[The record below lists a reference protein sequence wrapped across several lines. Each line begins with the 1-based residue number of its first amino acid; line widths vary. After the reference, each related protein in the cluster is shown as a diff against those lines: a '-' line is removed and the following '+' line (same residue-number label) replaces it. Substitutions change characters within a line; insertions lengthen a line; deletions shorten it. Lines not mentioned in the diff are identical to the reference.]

1 MSTYKNLSTANL
13 PDPAIDPA
21 AGEEASDHFNTSN
34 TWTGDGSN
42 HSESSVGFQ
51 PDFVWMKSRS
61 NGISHALFDSVRGV
75 GKMLNSNNTVA
86 EITNSQYGYLSSFD
100 TNGHTWTVGSS
111 DGTYGTYPSAT
122 YISWNWK
129 AGTSF
134 SNDASATGVGD
145 SDSSGSVNTKA
156 GFSIITY
163 TGNGNS
169 SNAIAHGL
177 GATPEWLLI
186 KARDATT
193 AWVVNHVGMGMTS
206 GYQNL
211 NSGGQ
216 FVSATNNLVA
226 ISSSTFSVGVDSH
239 VNGNGV
245 NFVAYCFA
253 SKEGYSKFGT
263 YEGTNAAGGPF
274 VYLGFRPALVFLKL
288 ADSSANGWFMFDN
301 KRDTHNELDD
311 YLLANDSGAEINQ
324 AARAVDFYSNGF
336 RLRTDAE
343 FDPNGSGTYVYMAFA
358 EQHFKFSNAR

>member
-134 SNDASATGVGD
+134 SNDASVTSATASTVNPFGTFNFFQDASGNNNHFSRSNLNDIDAVPD
-145 SDSSGSVNTKA
+145 SPTNNYAIVNPLAVNT
-156 GFSIITY
+156 SI
-163 TGNGNS
+163 
-169 SNAIAHGL
+169 
-177 GATPEWLLI
+177 
-186 KARDATT
+186 T
-193 AWVVNHVGMGMTS
+193 AWSACTS
-206 GYQNL
+206 FG
-211 NSGGQ
+211 
-216 FVSATNNLVA
+216 VPSA
-226 ISSSTFSVGVDSH
+226 SSS
-239 VNGNGV
+239 
-245 NFVAYCFA
+245 
-253 SKEGYSKFGT
+253 
-263 YEGTNAAGGPF
+263 P
-274 VYLGFRPALVFLKL
+274 
-288 ADSSANGWFMFDN
+288 
-301 KRDTHNELDD
+301 
-311 YLLANDSGAEINQ
+311 
-324 AARAVDFYSNGF
+324 
-336 RLRTDAE
+336 
-343 FDPNGSGTYVYMAFA
+343 
-358 EQHFKFSNAR
+358 